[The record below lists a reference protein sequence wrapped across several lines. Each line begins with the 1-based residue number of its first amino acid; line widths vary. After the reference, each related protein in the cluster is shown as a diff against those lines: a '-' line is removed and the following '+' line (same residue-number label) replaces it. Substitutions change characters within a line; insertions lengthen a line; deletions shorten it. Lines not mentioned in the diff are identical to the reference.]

1 MCAEWERKY
10 QMLDSLSLI
19 LSKTA
24 SVVLFVAGILFMQN
38 AGAEKIWNWSYRGGN
53 IVASGTFATS
63 EDVDSLGFYQI
74 SSIAGHRNGDPIKGL
89 HPTGSAIPGN
99 EPHTLD
105 NLIRIDT
112 QGQITVHGF
121 GFSTASG
128 NYVNTFF
135 ADSPGTTGYVEVFT
149 TVSTFS
155 ELPVTFL
162 ATPVSEPEI
171 NVEPRARKSGNED
184 Q

>member
-1 MCAEWERKY
+1 MQELLR
-10 QMLDSLSLI
+10 LI
-19 LSKTA
+19 LSKGA
-24 SVVLFVAGILFMQN
+24 YVVLFVAGALFVQN
-38 AGAEKIWNWSYRGGN
+38 VGAEKIWNWTYRGGS
-53 IVASGTFATS
+53 IVASGTFTTS
-63 EDVDSLGFYQI
+63 ENADSLGFYQI
-74 SSIAGHRNGDPIKGL
+74 FGIAGHRNGDPIKKL

-112 QGQITVHGF
+112 KGQITVHGF

-128 NYVNTFF
+128 NYVNAFF
-135 ADSPGTTGYVEVFT
+135 SDSVAKPGYMEVFT

-162 ATPVSEPEI
+162 ATPVTEPEI
-171 NVEPRARKSGNED
+171 NVEPTAEESKDRD
-184 Q
+184 